1 MVWLHGWTGYVV
13 MGLVADKLLRV
24 LRELGGW
31 DLSTATFNGSP
42 VNSYY
47 VGTEDSFPSGVFFK
61 DDGSKMYVTGR
72 SGATVEE
79 YTLTTNWDVSTASL
93 SYTLD
98 VSGQDSYPNGLFFK
112 DDGSKMYV
120 VGLFNATVYQYGL
133 STDWDLSSATYDN
146 VSKDVSAQDDNLTG
160 LFFRSNG
167 EKMYITGLENDS
179 VYEYTLSPAWSITS
193 ASLAN
198 TYSVSSQETSPN
210 GLFFKDDGSK
220 MYVIGYGNAKV
231 YQYGLSTDWALSS
244 ATYDNVSKSTVTED
258 DAPVDIAFGSSGS
271 KMYIIGLE
279 NDSVYEYTLSP
290 AWSITSASLANTHS
304 ISSQEPVPQGLF
316 FSSTGDKMYVT
327 GTNAYVYE
335 YDLGT
340 NWSLASVTYN
350 SVSKDVSAQESI
362 PTGLFFRSNGEEM
375 YVVGGSTDR
384 VYKYTIPTVNA
395 WDVSSASYTNPTTN
409 YFSVSAKASSPEGLF
424 FKPDG
429 LKMYV
434 IGSTSDSVHEYT
446 LSSAWDVTSASFTAS
461 KSVSGQDGDPKGVF
475 FKPDGSK
482 MYIVGNATDTI
493 YEYTLGTNWDVS
505 SANYAP
511 NNISISVGTAD
522 NAPAGL
528 FFKND
533 GSKMYVV
540 GNQNNKVYEYAL
552 SPAWDITSATS
563 PSQDFVITEDTAPTD
578 IFFGASGTKM
588 YIVGAQNDSVYEYDL
603 SVAWDI
609 GYATYSTSKSVIQQ
623 ENLPAGLFFKSNGTK
638 MYITG
643 GASDA
648 VWSYDLE

>member
-1 MVWLHGWTGYVV
+1 VVWLHGWTGYVV

-220 MYVIGYGNAKV
+220 MYVVGYGN
-231 YQYGLSTDWALSS
+231 
-244 ATYDNVSKSTVTED
+244 
-258 DAPVDIAFGSSGS
+258 
-271 KMYIIGLE
+271 
-279 NDSVYEYTLSP
+279 
-290 AWSITSASLANTHS
+290 
-304 ISSQEPVPQGLF
+304 
-316 FSSTGDKMYVT
+316 DK
-327 GTNAYVYE
+327 VYE

-350 SVSKDVSAQESI
+350 SVSKDVSAQDDTS
-362 PTGLFFRSNGEEM
+362 TGLFFRSNGEEM
-375 YVVGGSTDR
+375 YVVGASTDR

-395 WDVSSASYTNPTTN
+395 WDVSSASFTYPTSD
-409 YFSVSAKASSPEGLF
+409 YFSVLTEETSPTGLFFKDDGTKMYITGTVGDDVNEYSLSTEWNISTASYVQNFSVSTEETIPQGLFFKNDGTKMYIIGSSGDDVNEYSLSTGWDISTASYSQNFSVSTEETSPTGLF

-429 LKMYV
+429 
-434 IGSTSDSVHEYT
+434 
-446 LSSAWDVTSASFTAS
+446 A
-461 KSVSGQDGDPKGVF
+461 
-475 FKPDGSK
+475 K
-482 MYIVGNATDTI
+482 MYITGSAGDDVN
-493 YEYTLGTNWDVS
+493 EYSLSTVWDISTASYVQ
-505 SANYAP
+505 NF
-511 NNISISVGTAD
+511 SISAQDFVPQD
-522 NAPAGL
+522 L
-528 FFKND
+528 FFKYD
-533 GSKMYVV
+533 
-540 GNQNNKVYEYAL
+540 
-552 SPAWDITSATS
+552 
-563 PSQDFVITEDTAPTD
+563 
-578 IFFGASGTKM
+578 GTKM
-588 YIVGAQNDSVYEYDL
+588 YIVGENNNKIYEYSL
-603 SVAWDI
+603 STAWDI
-609 GYATYSTSKSVIQQ
+609 STASYLQDFSVGQQ
-623 ENLPAGLFFKSNGTK
+623 EILPRGLFFKPNGAK
-638 MYITG
+638 MYIAG
-643 GASDA
+643 SISAGIWAYS
-648 VWSYDLE
+648 L

>member
-1 MVWLHGWTGYVV
+1 VVWLHGWTGYVV

-98 VSGQDSYPNGLFFK
+98 VSGQDSAP
-112 DDGSKMYV
+112 
-120 VGLFNATVYQYGL
+120 
-133 STDWDLSSATYDN
+133 
-146 VSKDVSAQDDNLTG
+146 
-160 LFFRSNG
+160 
-167 EKMYITGLENDS
+167 E
-179 VYEYTLSPAWSITS
+179 
-193 ASLAN
+193 
-198 TYSVSSQETSPN
+198 

-563 PSQDFVITEDTAPTD
+563 PSQDFLISQDTAPVD

-638 MYITG
+638 IYITG